1 MNTISTKVISTN
13 RRAILFMILLSLPVT
28 GCVPKNVPVPS
39 TTALQSYIAEAKVPS
54 PADQRF
60 EGSLW
65 SNQGRRSD
73 LFRDPK
79 SRFVNDIVTI
89 QVAEST
95 SASSSA
101 AAANAKE
108 SSLSAGVTAF
118 SGLEK
123 KVKEL
128 PNVVAG
134 STSGKYKAS
143 GTTSRDTSVTT
154 YLSARV
160 VDVLPNGYLV
170 LDAVKD
176 IRINNENQ
184 SLHVTGIARPEDIS
198 RSNVIQSSALAQ
210 MTLNVQGKGV
220 VSQTL
225 SPGWLYKILMGI
237 LPF

>member
-1 MNTISTKVISTN
+1 MKTSTFSNISMT
-13 RRAILFMILLSLPVT
+13 RRLILLLGLLSLPA
-28 GCVPKNVPVPS
+28 CVHKNVPVAS
-39 TTALQSYIAEAKVPS
+39 TTALQTYVAEAKVPS
-54 PADQRF
+54 PTDQRF

-89 QVAEST
+89 HVVEST
-95 SASSSA
+95 SASSTA
-101 AAANAKE
+101 DAANAKE
-108 SSLSAGVTAF
+108 ASMTAGVA
-118 SGLEK
+118 SLGGLEK
-123 KVKEL
+123 RVKEL
-128 PNVVAG
+128 PNAVAG

-143 GTTSRDTSVTT
+143 GSTSRDTSVTT
-154 YLSARV
+154 YISARV
-160 VDVLPNGYLV
+160 VDVLPNGYMV
-170 LDAVKD
+170 LDAMKD

-184 SLHVTGIARPEDIS
+184 TIHVTGIARPEDIN
-198 RSNVIQSSALAQ
+198 RSNVILSSSLAQ